1 MAKAKT
7 PSGRQNNGR
16 PKGSRNK
23 RTEENIKKAQK
34 GGIMPLDFMLK
45 QMRDEKN
52 ELAVRMAAASN
63 AAPYVH
69 SRLQT
74 LSVSGT
80 IGLITQED
88 ALKALQD

>member
-1 MAKAKT
+1 MAKAPK
-7 PSGRQNNGR
+7 PDGRRVNGR

-23 RTEENIKKAQK
+23 RTEQNIKKAQK

-52 ELAVRMAAASN
+52 DLAVRMAAAQS

-74 LSVSGT
+74 LSVSGN

-88 ALKALQD
+88 ALKALKD